1 MLHVT
6 SGTVGLLAMTKFAFF
21 AYKACSRVWL
31 FSVSDS
37 DTPISHIT
45 SYYIIK
51 AARNKGMYQ
60 SFSTF
65 FAKIFPYPPDIVQ
78 IIECSRAFS
87 LCDHPLIA

>member
-21 AYKACSRVWL
+21 AYKACSRVRL

-78 IIECSRAFS
+78 IIECSRACFR
-87 LCDHPLIA
+87 CVITH